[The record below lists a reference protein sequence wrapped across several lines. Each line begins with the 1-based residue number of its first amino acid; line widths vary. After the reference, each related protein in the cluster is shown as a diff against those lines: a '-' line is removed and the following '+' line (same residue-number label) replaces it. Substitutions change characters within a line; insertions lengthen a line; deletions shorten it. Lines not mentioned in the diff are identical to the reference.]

1 MNMQSKIFLTFV
13 ITVGVLM
20 AGCGGTETTV
30 NVANTSTVNTNT
42 PPPAVNSAPLEPV
55 KKQEAATVN
64 NAPTLTPVVHAYYD
78 ALKKK
83 DDAAMRQVLAS
94 NFLKSLESDMK
105 EENKTG
111 LAAFLA
117 ETDQVPEKP
126 MEVRNE
132 KIEGTKGVAEV
143 KGGTYL
149 TFVAIAF
156 VNEGGKWKM
165 SNETPSL
172 KLP

>member
-1 MNMQSKIFLTFV
+1 MNMQFKISLTLV
-13 ITVGVLM
+13 IAVIVMM
-20 AGCGGTETTV
+20 AGCGGNEVAV
-30 NVANTSTVNTNT
+30 NVANTNVVSTNT

-55 KKQEAATVN
+55 KKEEAATVN
-64 NAPTLTPVVHAYYD
+64 NAPTLAPVVHAYYD

-83 DDAAMRQVLAS
+83 DDAAIRQVLAS
-94 NFLKSLESDMK
+94 DFLKSLESDMK
-105 EENKTG
+105 DENKTG

-132 KIEGTKGVAEV
+132 KIDGNKGVAEV

-156 VNEGGKWKM
+156 VNESGKWKM
-165 SNETPSL
+165 SNEAPSL
-172 KLP
+172 K